1 MRGLAHLNEP
11 PNNGEIRVS
20 QIKSNSRTCL
30 LKENLRIW
38 SGDCSWRGSWW
49 PAAAAGRST
58 SPPGWTGGSA
68 QGETPPGF
76 GLKTK
81 PSKKGQSINQLFTK
95 NYT

>member
-1 MRGLAHLNEP
+1 MR
-11 PNNGEIRVS
+11 
-20 QIKSNSRTCL
+20 
-30 LKENLRIW
+30 
-38 SGDCSWRGSWW
+38 

-81 PSKKGQSINQLFTK
+81 PSKKGPISQSVFYDHKFKITMKNANFCQLKMAT
-95 NYT
+95 